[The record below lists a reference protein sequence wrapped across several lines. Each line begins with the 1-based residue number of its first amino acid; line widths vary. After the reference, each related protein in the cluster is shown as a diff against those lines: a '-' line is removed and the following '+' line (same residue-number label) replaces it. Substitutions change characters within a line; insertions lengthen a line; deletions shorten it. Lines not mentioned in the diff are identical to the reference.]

1 MAEAADRHLQ
11 AHLNLDGRRIPMM
24 HCLGPH
30 PRQQVGWWVKTALRW
45 EEVRFLVRDIALEEA
60 HLFDPGEPGPVE
72 RRYTQLRML
81 VDWLPLGMDGAL
93 CSWQRPGPVAD
104 GKPGGYM
111 RFLGMTIGFVSKKSF
126 STVAHVATI
135 EKDLSEKDP
144 IAILAVIA
152 IVATVAWSI
161 CGQQDPKT
169 IHNAFWKRPPSGIL
183 LSLGSCG
190 PQFDQVAMA
199 IIATVRSIAIWF
211 FFARV
216 LFNSCDIC
224 NY

>member
-24 HCLGPH
+24 HCLDPH

-111 RFLGMTIGFVSKKSF
+111 RFSGMTIGFVPKKSF
-126 STVAHVATI
+126 STVAHVATT
-135 EKDLSEKDP
+135 E
-144 IAILAVIA
+144 
-152 IVATVAWSI
+152 
-161 CGQQDPKT
+161 
-169 IHNAFWKRPPSGIL
+169 KRPFRKKIL
-183 LSLGSCG
+183 LRYL
-190 PQFDQVAMA
+190 Q
-199 IIATVRSIAIWF
+199 
-211 FFARV
+211 
-216 LFNSCDIC
+216 
-224 NY
+224 